1 MKKIIKRIGL
11 IILLLAVGALLA
23 YGSYHISKKFVKDT
37 NVKITFEDNETFTLE
52 DVSELSEEEALKLW
66 PYIFH
71 MENEGNREA
80 NFKLVISDVSGD
92 IKRDNLD
99 YFLMRDDKKVAS
111 GHLKDLKDNI
121 LYKGEINKKEKNDY
135 KLYIWV
141 TSKDAGTKYE
151 YSIKLEFDN

>member
-1 MKKIIKRIGL
+1 MKKWIKRIGL
-11 IILLLAVGALLA
+11 ILLLIAVGALLA
-23 YGSYHISKKFVKDT
+23 FGSYYYSKKYVKNT
-37 NVKITFEDNETFTLE
+37 NIKITFEDNESFTLE
-52 DVSELSEEEALKLW
+52 DVTELSEEEALKLW

-99 YFLMRDDKKVAS
+99 YFLMRDDKKVTS
-111 GHLKDLKDNI
+111 GHLKDLEDNI
-121 LYKGEINKKEKNDY
+121 IYKGSIDKKEKNDY

-141 TSKDAGTKYE
+141 TSKDAGEKYE